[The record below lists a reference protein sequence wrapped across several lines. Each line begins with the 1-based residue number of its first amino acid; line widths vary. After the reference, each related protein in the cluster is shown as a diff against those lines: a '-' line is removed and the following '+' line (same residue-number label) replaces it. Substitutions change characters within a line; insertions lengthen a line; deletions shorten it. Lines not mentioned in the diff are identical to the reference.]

1 MSNALG
7 LEKSDGPIGGSNKSF
22 GVMLGVI
29 FLLATAYLVAK
40 DKSAFAQLFTFVA
53 SVTTFVVAFKAPT
66 MLTKPNLYWMKFS
79 LLLARVVSPIVLGVL
94 FFVLISPLVIVL
106 RIFGRDQLLLKHQES
121 SSLWKIRNSK
131 GYPLESFK
139 NQY

>member
-22 GVMLGVI
+22 GVMFGVI
-29 FLLATAYLVAK
+29 FLLAAAYLVAK
-40 DKSAFAQLFTFVA
+40 DKSTFAQLFTFVA

-94 FFVLISPLVIVL
+94 FFVLISPLAIVL
-106 RIFGRDQLLLKHQES
+106 RIFGRDQLLLKRQES
-121 SSLWKIRNSK
+121 FSLWKIRNSK
-131 GYPLESFK
+131 GYSLESFK

>member
-22 GVMLGVI
+22 GVMFGVI
-29 FLLATAYLVAK
+29 FLLATAYMVAK
-40 DKSAFAQLFTFVA
+40 DKSAFAQLLTFVA
-53 SVTTFVVAFKAPT
+53 SVTTFIVAFKAPI

-94 FFVLISPLVIVL
+94 FYLLISPLAIVL
-106 RIFGRDQLLLKHQES
+106 RIFGRDQLLLKRQES
-121 SSLWKIRNSK
+121 SSFWKIRNSK
-131 GYPLESFK
+131 GYSLESFK

>member
-1 MSNALG
+1 M
-7 LEKSDGPIGGSNKSF
+7 F
-22 GVMLGVI
+22 GVI
-29 FLLATAYLVAK
+29 FLLMTAYMVAK
-40 DKSAFAQLFTFVA
+40 DKSAFAQLLTFVA
-53 SVTTFVVAFKAPT
+53 SVTTFIVAFKTPT

-94 FFVLISPLVIVL
+94 FFVLISPLAIVL
-106 RIFGRDQLLLKHQES
+106 RIFGRDQLLLKRQES

>member
-22 GVMLGVI
+22 GVMFGVI

-40 DKSAFAQLFTFVA
+40 DKSTFAQLFTFVA

-94 FFVLISPLVIVL
+94 FFVLISPLAIVL
-106 RIFGRDQLLLKHQES
+106 RIFGRDQLLLKRQES
-121 SSLWKIRNSK
+121 FSLWKIRNSK
-131 GYPLESFK
+131 GYSLESFK

>member
-22 GVMLGVI
+22 GVMFGVI

-40 DKSAFAQLFTFVA
+40 DKSTFAQLFTFVA

-94 FFVLISPLVIVL
+94 FFVLISPLAIVL
-106 RIFGRDQLLLKHQES
+106 RIFGRDQLLLKRQES

-131 GYPLESFK
+131 GYSLESFK

>member
-7 LEKSDGPIGGSNKSF
+7 LEKSDRPIGGSNKSF
-22 GVMLGVI
+22 GVMFGVI

-40 DKSAFAQLFTFVA
+40 DKSAFAQLSTFVA
-53 SVTTFVVAFKAPT
+53 SVAIFIVAFKAPAI
-66 MLTKPNLYWMKFS
+66 LTKPNLYWMKFS

-94 FFVLISPLVIVL
+94 FFVLISPLAIVL
-106 RIFGRDQLLLKHQES
+106 RIFGRDQLLIRPRES
-121 SSLWKIRNSK
+121 PSFWKIRNLKS
-131 GYPLESFK
+131 YPLESFK

>member
-22 GVMLGVI
+22 GVMFGVI
-29 FLLATAYLVAK
+29 FLLATAYMVAS
-40 DKSAFAQLFTFVA
+40 DKSTLTQFFTFVA
-53 SVTTFVVAFKAPT
+53 GVATVIVAFKAPAI
-66 MLTKPNLYWMKFS
+66 LTKPNLYWMKFS

-94 FFVLISPLVIVL
+94 FYLLISPLAIVL
-106 RIFGRDQLLLKHQES
+106 RIFGRDQLLIKPQES
-121 SSLWKIRNSK
+121 SSFWKIRNSK
-131 GYPLESFK
+131 GYSLESFK